1 MLRKNAGR
9 ANLRR
14 YTGQMSKVS
23 DIYSQVLDLPEDQ
36 RASLASDILD
46 TLPANLSDDDDGLAE
61 ARRRSKEM
69 DEDPSIGMT
78 WEQIKASLG
87 R

>member
-1 MLRKNAGR
+1 
-9 ANLRR
+9 
-14 YTGQMSKVS
+14 MSKLS

-46 TLPANLSDDDDGLAE
+46 TLPANLSDNDDGLAE
-61 ARRRSKEM
+61 ARRRSKQM
-69 DEDPSIGMT
+69 DEDLSIGMT

>member
-1 MLRKNAGR
+1 
-9 ANLRR
+9 
-14 YTGQMSKVS
+14 MSKLS

-46 TLPANLSDDDDGLAE
+46 TLPANLSDNDDGLAE
-61 ARRRSKEM
+61 ARRRSKQM

>member
-1 MLRKNAGR
+1 
-9 ANLRR
+9 
-14 YTGQMSKVS
+14 MSKVS

-78 WEQIKASLG
+78 WEQVKASLG

>member
-1 MLRKNAGR
+1 
-9 ANLRR
+9 
-14 YTGQMSKVS
+14 MSKVS

-36 RASLASDILD
+36 RALLASDILD
-46 TLPANLSDDDDGLAE
+46 TLPANLSDEDDGLAE

>member
-1 MLRKNAGR
+1 
-9 ANLRR
+9 
-14 YTGQMSKVS
+14 MSKVS
-23 DIYSQVLDLPEDQ
+23 DIYSQVLNLPEDQ

-46 TLPANLSDDDDGLAE
+46 TLPANLSDNDEGLAE

-87 R
+87 G

>member
-1 MLRKNAGR
+1 
-9 ANLRR
+9 
-14 YTGQMSKVS
+14 MSKVS

-46 TLPANLSDDDDGLAE
+46 TLPANLSDDDDALAE

-69 DEDPSIGMT
+69 
-78 WEQIKASLG
+78 A
-87 R
+87 

>member
-1 MLRKNAGR
+1 
-9 ANLRR
+9 
-14 YTGQMSKVS
+14 MSKVS

-36 RASLASDILD
+36 RAGLACDILD
-46 TLPANLSDDDDGLAE
+46 TLPASLSDVDDGLAE

-69 DEDPSIGMT
+69 DEDPSIGMS
-78 WEQIKASLG
+78 WGEIKASLG

>member
-1 MLRKNAGR
+1 
-9 ANLRR
+9 
-14 YTGQMSKVS
+14 MSKVS

-69 DEDPSIGMT
+69 DADPSIGMT

>member
-1 MLRKNAGR
+1 
-9 ANLRR
+9 
-14 YTGQMSKVS
+14 MSKLS

-46 TLPANLSDDDDGLAE
+46 TLPANLSDNDDGLAE
-61 ARRRSKEM
+61 ARRRSKQM
-69 DEDPSIGMT
+69 DEDPSIGMS

>member
-1 MLRKNAGR
+1 
-9 ANLRR
+9 
-14 YTGQMSKVS
+14 MSKVS

-46 TLPANLSDDDDGLAE
+46 TLPANLSDDDDALAE

>member
-1 MLRKNAGR
+1 
-9 ANLRR
+9 
-14 YTGQMSKVS
+14 MSKVS

-46 TLPANLSDDDDGLAE
+46 TLPANLSDNDEGLAE

>member
-1 MLRKNAGR
+1 
-9 ANLRR
+9 
-14 YTGQMSKVS
+14 MSKVS